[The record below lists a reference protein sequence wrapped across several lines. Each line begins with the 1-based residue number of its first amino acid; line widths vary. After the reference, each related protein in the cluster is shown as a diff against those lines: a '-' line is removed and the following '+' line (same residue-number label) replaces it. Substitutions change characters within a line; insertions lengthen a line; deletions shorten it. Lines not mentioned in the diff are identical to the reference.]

1 MNLDKIKKIFIQCLN
16 GLNGAK
22 FDEQIRNKK
31 IISIIESNIISPI
44 YEEENY
50 EQLLY
55 SDDEKDFEKAMT
67 SMIVTRKWATKTL
80 IKKLCNFKEWN
91 GVFLNDCFNSEN
103 VIVMEDKRLFDYVT
117 AKKLY
122 KEILVPY
129 YKMLGFPTRVD
140 NNVDEPYNFN
150 LIDFNTGF
158 ISESESLKLKK
169 YYLEK
174 GYSSN
179 VIDELIMQYPD
190 FGLTPSEVMLLE
202 QHRKMVEESDMY
214 VPEYKDNSVQNKNS
228 VTNSKNDKGIKY
240 YTCDGK
246 EVASMDEVMAYNE
259 MYYNSM
265 KTDNSGKKGIN
276 R

>member
-1 MNLDKIKKIFIQCLN
+1 
-16 GLNGAK
+16 
-22 FDEQIRNKK
+22 
-31 IISIIESNIISPI
+31 
-44 YEEENY
+44 
-50 EQLLY
+50 
-55 SDDEKDFEKAMT
+55 
-67 SMIVTRKWATKTL
+67 
-80 IKKLCNFKEWN
+80 
-91 GVFLNDCFNSEN
+91 
-103 VIVMEDKRLFDYVT
+103 
-117 AKKLY
+117 
-122 KEILVPY
+122 
-129 YKMLGFPTRVD
+129 
-140 NNVDEPYNFN
+140 
-150 LIDFNTGF
+150 
-158 ISESESLKLKK
+158 
-169 YYLEK
+169 
-174 GYSSN
+174 
-179 VIDELIMQYPD
+179 MQYPD